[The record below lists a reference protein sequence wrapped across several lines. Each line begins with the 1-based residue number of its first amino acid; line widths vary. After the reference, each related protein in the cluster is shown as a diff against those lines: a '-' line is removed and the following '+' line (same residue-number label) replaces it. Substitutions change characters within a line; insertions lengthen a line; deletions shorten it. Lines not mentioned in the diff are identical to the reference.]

1 MATPECGQRTEAIN
15 SAVLAGRWR
24 HARGSWGVSEC
35 LCFVCCFAFG
45 EDLLSVYLWEGGI
58 GEGKAMV
65 CGGVVAVLI
74 GHGEALD
81 LLEWCG

>member
-1 MATPECGQRTEAIN
+1 MLYV
-15 SAVLAGRWR
+15 AVISRRFA
-24 HARGSWGVSEC
+24 V
-35 LCFVCCFAFG
+35 VC
-45 EDLLSVYLWEGGI
+45 VWEGGI

-81 LLEWCG
+81 LLECFE